1 MKRERYSIILPALVF
16 ALVAVGFILGL
27 IFPDLQLSFYMIF
40 VLSAGAV
47 ILVVDRSVRRR
58 VVGALND
65 ERIQGIAE
73 RASWLSFKISFSTIM
88 VIAFVLMYAFPA
100 TDEARLVGVGAYCA
114 IGVQALVYGIAF
126 LVIRSRR

>member
-1 MKRERYSIILPALVF
+1 MF

-27 IFPDLQLSFYMIF
+27 IFPELGISCYLVF
-40 VLSAGAV
+40 VVCAGAV
-47 ILVVDRSVRRR
+47 ILVVDRSARKR

-73 RASWLSFKISFSTIM
+73 RASWLALKISFSTIM

-100 TDEARLVGVGAYCA
+100 TDEARLVAVGAYCA
-114 IGVQALVYGIAF
+114 IGFHALAYAIAF
-126 LVIRSRR
+126 AVIRSRR